1 MSPISNQPRTQSSV
15 NAGRSPA
22 AIVLIGLLGL
32 GGLAYLLWPKPPLV
46 ERLARSEVGSQ
57 WELRPDRAL
66 LRGPTMGTDFT
77 IVLPGASADWDRT
90 KLARLQAQIDAELE
104 AVNAEMSTYLVNSEL
119 SRFNR
124 APVGKPVE
132 VGPHLLEV
140 VRLAKQISEHSDGAF
155 DVTVGP
161 LVDAW
166 GFGPGDENER
176 TEPTEPSEPS
186 PERIAELQAWVGDA
200 KLELDVAAGTLRKL
214 VPGLRVDLSAIA
226 KGHGCD
232 RVAALLEAAGHH
244 DAMIEIGGELRLRGS
259 GPSGEGWAVAIERP
273 TGDIA
278 GVRVVHTILE
288 ITDVAVATSGDY
300 RNYWSS
306 GSTRY
311 SHTIDPR
318 TGRPITHA
326 LASVTVVHPESAA
339 LADAWATAL
348 DVLGPDEGL
357 ALADRLDLAAY
368 FLVRTDSGFD
378 ARASGAFEPYLDR

>member
-1 MSPISNQPRTQSSV
+1 LNQASPPRTQSSV

-57 WELRPDRAL
+57 WEVRPDRAL

-77 IVLPGASADWDRT
+77 IVLPGKSADLDRAE
-90 KLARLQAQIDAELE
+90 LERLQAQIDAELA
-104 AVNAEMSTYLVNSEL
+104 AVNAEMSTYLVSSEI

-124 APVGKPVE
+124 APVGKLVE
-132 VGPHLLEV
+132 VSPHLLEV
-140 VRLAKQISEHSDGAF
+140 VRLAKQVSEQSNGAF
-155 DVTVGP
+155 DVTVAP
-161 LVDAW
+161 LVDEW
-166 GFGPGDENER
+166 GFGPDKSER
-176 TEPTEPSEPS
+176 TEPT
-186 PERIAELQAWVGDA
+186 PERIAELQAWIGDA
-200 KLELDVAAGTLRKL
+200 KLELDTAAGTLRKQ
-214 VPGLRVDLSAIA
+214 VAGLRVDLSAIA

-232 RVAALLEAAGHH
+232 RVAALLEAAGH
-244 DAMIEIGGELRLRGS
+244 DDYMVEIGGELRLRGQS
-259 GPSGEGWAVAIERP
+259 PSGEGWTVAIERP
-273 TGDIA
+273 TGDVA
-278 GVRVVHTILE
+278 AVRTVHTMLE
-288 ITDVAVATSGDY
+288 LTDVAMATSGDY
-300 RNYWSS
+300 RNYWTQ

-326 LASVTVVHPESAA
+326 LASVTVLVPESAA

-357 ALADRLDLAAY
+357 ALANRLDLAAY
-368 FLVRTDSGFD
+368 FLVRTEAGFEV
-378 ARASGAFEPYLDR
+378 RASAAFQPYLDR